1 LFFKIRKKELL
12 PGQEHSIELA
22 ATLID
27 SDEGN
32 LHFKIWSYTLKE
44 FKLIWIWDYLGIATV
59 DPEKRGC
66 YFPGEANL
74 TIFKVKFI
82 VSQK

>member
-1 LFFKIRKKELL
+1 M
-12 PGQEHSIELA
+12 ELA

-27 SDEGN
+27 SDEGSITGFLN
-32 LHFKIWSYTLKE
+32 TLIFLRFVAKSRLG
-44 FKLIWIWDYLGIATV
+44 FVSANSMFLWDYLGIATV

-82 VSQK
+82 VSQKWLE